1 MKITIKTKSNPE
13 GQTFTCSGF
22 EYPTKPGEIWFIL
35 TDRDGDEIHMF
46 AVEDILYIGI
56 DYDEEP
62 EEEPLPPTDKEVI
75 YHKTGTL
82 KFGLG
87 KPVAFP

>member
-1 MKITIKTKSNPE
+1 MKITIKTKSNPG
-13 GQTFTCSGF
+13 GQTFVCSGF

-35 TDRDGDEIHMF
+35 TDKDDDEIHMF
-46 AVEDILYIGI
+46 AVEDILYVGI

-62 EEEPLPPTDKEVI
+62 EEEPDPVEKEVV

-82 KFGLG
+82 NLGLG
-87 KPVAFP
+87 RPVAFP